1 MQESREAIHKVT
13 KKRQS
18 RYTKDREKYQD
29 SFLGMVRC
37 GECGNVMYFRRY
49 THNYTTNEKM
59 GSDYYCGNEQCSRN
73 LIEGNLLKILVMDQI
88 QILIKSMCDRKLLL
102 QKIKSATKGNN
113 IFYKAAAKVRTLERK
128 IAQTEERNTRLYEDY
143 VAGIVDKD
151 DFDMMKERYIG
162 ELQNLREELQVQE
175 QNQRI
180 LEKKANRY
188 MDMVNHMEKYLD
200 KREYNEALVQELVEY
215 VEVYANGSIHV
226 CFKCKDEFQQIAEE
240 MEGVQIG

>member
-1 MQESREAIHKVT
+1 M
-13 KKRQS
+13 
-18 RYTKDREKYQD
+18 KDREKYQD
-29 SFLGMVRC
+29 SFPGMVRC

-102 QKIKSATKGNN
+102 QKMKSATKENN

-128 IAQTEERNTRLYEDY
+128 ITQTEERNTRLYEDY

-151 DFDMMKERYIG
+151 DFDMIDRKSTR
-162 ELQNLREELQVQE
+162 LNSSHR
-175 QNQRI
+175 N
-180 LEKKANRY
+180 
-188 MDMVNHMEKYLD
+188 
-200 KREYNEALVQELVEY
+200 
-215 VEVYANGSIHV
+215 
-226 CFKCKDEFQQIAEE
+226 
-240 MEGVQIG
+240 